1 MQSITVLGN
10 RFYDLTHFGVTN
22 VVLAVTDV
30 TTLLTSGEP
39 TSDDLEN
46 YLTQTNDNV
55 IPPQPMARTKQT
67 ARKTT
72 ADGTLPATTTGSTTG
87 TPAPPLQSPGGQ
99 NLATFPRRSA
109 RFLDSDS
116 ELEQAAQMF
125 GIGSPARSTRS
136 QTPGNSPARGTPRRS
151 PRRGSPAKSPG
162 RATPAKGSPART
174 PGRAVPVRKSP
185 GRSPGRGRSPSKS
198 PGRGTPGRGIPS
210 NRGTT
215 PVVGAGRSIPPMLPG
230 DPGPT
235 PGTSGMNK
243 GRRPGQP
250 GFVSRGGG
258 GSGVIRGKDGG
269 YNLPSFSSDDTE
281 PRNDEDDDENEGEEK
296 MDIEQDEEVD
306 FPNLGAKNQPMAQNI
321 NLKPIGPVAK
331 KNINL
336 IRAPKRGKGGLAEIA
351 RWNRQAR
358 QNVQNET
365 KRGWMKKVKRQRDE
379 NGRLIRKAR
388 AGMRALREIRFYQK
402 STCFLI
408 PMLAFQRYVREKALD
423 FRIQGQEVRWQARA
437 LYALQEAAEAYLVAF
452 LSDANLLTIH
462 AKRFTLMPKDF
473 YLVNRIRARR
483 AVGSEVGDG
492 T

>member
-1 MQSITVLGN
+1 MQSVTVIGN
-10 RFYDLTHFGVTN
+10 RFYDLTYFGVTN
-22 VVLAVTDV
+22 VILAVNDV
-30 TTLLTSGEP
+30 TTLLTSGES

-46 YLTQTNDNV
+46 YLTQINDNA
-55 IPPQPMARTKQT
+55 IPPQSMARTKQT

-72 ADGTLPATTTGSTTG
+72 ADGTLPPTTTENLTG
-87 TPAPPLQSPGGQ
+87 TPAQPLQSPGGQ

-125 GIGSPARSTRS
+125 GIGSPARSTCS
-136 QTPGNSPARGTPRRS
+136 QTPSNSPARGTPRRS
-151 PRRGSPAKSPG
+151 PRRGSPVKSSG
-162 RATPAKGSPART
+162 RNVPTRKSPART
-174 PGRAVPVRKSP
+174 
-185 GRSPGRGRSPSKS
+185 PGRGRSPSKS
-198 PGRGTPGRGIPS
+198 PGRGTPGR
-210 NRGTT
+210 RGKT
-215 PVVGAGRSIPPMLPG
+215 PIVGAGRSIPPMLSG

-235 PGTSGMNK
+235 PGTSGLNT

-258 GSGVIRGKDGG
+258 GSAVRGKDGG

-281 PRNDEDDDENEGEEK
+281 PMDEDVNENEGEGD
-296 MDIEQDEEVD
+296 MDVDEENEVD
-306 FPNLGAKNQPMAQNI
+306 FPNLGARNQPVAQNI
-321 NLKPIGPVAK
+321 PLRTKGPLAA

-336 IRAPKRGKGGLAEIA
+336 IRAPKRGKRGLAEIA

-365 KRGWMKKVKRQRDE
+365 KRGWMAKVKRQHDE
-379 NGRLIRKAR
+379 RGRLIRKAR
-388 AGMRALREIRFYQK
+388 SGMRALREIRFYQK

-408 PMLAFQRYVREKALD
+408 PMLAFQRYVREIALD
-423 FRIQGQEVRWQARA
+423 FKIKGQELRWQARA
-437 LYALQEAAEAYLVAF
+437 LYLLQEASEAYLVAF
-452 LSDANLLTIH
+452 LSDANLLTTH

-483 AVGSEVGDG
+483 AVGPEVGDG